1 MTYANMHQS
10 NVPHLLYTLLTQTK
24 AKKFR
29 AGFIKKDGS
38 YRTGKFDFK
47 YRKTW
52 KQTDGTMYQ
61 RKGKARTTKREDYL
75 LAHDLEKKAPRNIS
89 YQRLL
94 WISVGKKIWGVSQ
107 FRLADEHIRLYVLN
121 PTKYSQLKNLL
132 RGNLDGSTM
141 Q

>member
-1 MTYANMHQS
+1 MTYANMHQN

-38 YRTGKFDFK
+38 YRVGKFDFK